1 MPRPRRGCP
10 RPVGPLRATG
20 HRAIHAPKSLAAGR
34 QTVRGPAAPSSLARP
49 PRRTRFPVRLGGSAL
64 FSVAAAGL
72 SAGAGAEILL
82 PCLVLGAFLCP
93 RPPLPDLHPAFFR
106 PSIMER
112 A

>member
-82 PCLVLGAFLCP
+82 PGLVLGAFLG
-93 RPPLPDLHPAFFR
+93 RRRHLTGLDRKSTRLNSSH
-106 PSIMER
+106 
-112 A
+112 